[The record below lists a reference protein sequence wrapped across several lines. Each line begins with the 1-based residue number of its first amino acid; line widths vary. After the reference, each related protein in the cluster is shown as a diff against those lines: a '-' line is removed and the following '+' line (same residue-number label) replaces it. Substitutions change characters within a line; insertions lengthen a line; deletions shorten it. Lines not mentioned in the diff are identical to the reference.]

1 MTLDDVTQRWLVVHH
16 HSTQKPTMKYAPAST
31 IEEVI
36 YQLEKIISHCIET
49 ENRIGYF
56 AALYNR
62 VTQTVR
68 NGISQGNFEDGP
80 RMARLDVIFAN
91 RFLAAY
97 AAYHQGEPPTR
108 SWLLKF
114 KNAQND
120 SLCVLQHLML
130 GMAAHIHLDLG
141 ISAAITTQG
150 AEHAS
155 LRNDFNAI
163 NDVLASLVP
172 VVEDELESV
181 SPHFRGLLEMART
194 REEYLANFA
203 MGKARDDA
211 WEFSRSL
218 AENPQSAWAPRIAKR
233 DDATVELGVLLAH
246 GGLLSAFLRAH
257 ESTNISGN
265 IEALAAGEFDF
276 GHRNAN

>member
-1 MTLDDVTQRWLVVHH
+1 MTFT
-16 HSTQKPTMKYAPAST
+16 PAST

-36 YQLEKIISHCIET
+36 HRLEVIITHCIET

-62 VTQTVR
+62 VTQTVKH
-68 NGISQGNFEDGP
+68 GISQGNFEDGP
-80 RMARLDVIFAN
+80 RMERLDVIFAN

-97 AAYHQGEPPTR
+97 AAYHAGEPPTR

-114 KNAQND
+114 EKAQKD

-172 VVEDELESV
+172 VVEDELESF
-181 SPHFRGLLEMART
+181 SPHFRGLLELART
-194 REEYLANFA
+194 KAEHLANFA

-211 WEFSRSL
+211 WAFSRSL
-218 AENPQSAWAPRIAKR
+218 ADQPRSAWAPLIAKR
-233 DDATVELGVLLAH
+233 DDATVELGIVLTH
-246 GGLLSAFLRAH
+246 GGILSAFLHAH
-257 ESTNISGN
+257 ESTNISAN